1 MSTRFTTL
9 GAALAF
15 ATCGLAG
22 CASTAWQSDNRMH
35 TLGDTVRATTASQII
50 DPSAARNTSAVAGI
64 DGRAA
69 RAAQARYEA
78 SFAQPGREDRSM
90 TTGSAK

>member
-1 MSTRFTTL
+1 MSTRILTL
-9 GAALAF
+9 AALAVLS
-15 ATCGLAG
+15 CSLAG
-22 CASTAWQSDNRMH
+22 CASTAWQSHNTM
-35 TLGDTVRATTASQII
+35 TGMGDTVRATTASQII
-50 DPSAARNTSAVAGI
+50 DPSAARNASAVTGI

-78 SFAQPGREDRSM
+78 SFAQPAREDRSM